1 MIKNPSKVI
10 FILETIHIPLW
21 LIKDLCWLFTWRIA
35 GIIIAVPTVLVAFYM
50 VYLTKKDKN
59 RLLPNFSIALWIL
72 ANANWMIA
80 EFYELPIKN
89 YSAIPF
95 VLGILVFALFFFN
108 PQSTKKQTNKP

>member
-50 VYLTKKDKN
+50 VYLTKNDKN
-59 RLLPNFSIALWIL
+59 RLLPNISIALWIL

-80 EFYELPIKN
+80 EFYDLPIKD

-95 VLGILVFALFFFN
+95 ILGILVFGAFFFK
-108 PQSTKKQTNKP
+108 PISKQQTNIQ